1 MNEIL
6 LRLLRLRHA
15 LQAQTDR
22 KKYSFRSL
30 RPRAEGYK
38 ACKATQGI
46 YFERYTCCKA
56 TQGIYFV
63 RYAYCKATQGIYF
76 VRYAYC
82 KATQGI
88 YFVRYA
94 CCKATQGLYF
104 KRNTCCKAIQGLFLV
119 PKTKIVS
126 KYDKAKKKEAR
137 RPLRDLMYV
146 YH

>member
-63 RYAYCKATQGIYF
+63 RYA
-76 VRYAYC
+76 
-82 KATQGI
+82 
-88 YFVRYA
+88 

-137 RPLRDLMYV
+137 RPLRDLMYD